1 MALRQLS
8 KVEQRYRAV
17 LAVQAGDRVTEVAWQ
32 LGVSRQS
39 VHAWLARYAE
49 SGLAGLEDRS
59 HQPFVCPHQMPPAV
73 EAELCELRRQHP
85 GWGPAR
91 LAYLLAKRG
100 VQRGSLYNS
109 FLEFYVRS
117 RRFAEA
123 EDVAQRARDHYEQAR
138 APLLSF
144 YILLHQAIMRL
155 MMGDALTARKHAAD
169 AADCLARIPFE
180 SPNDARLL
188 RRLAICQAKLGN
200 EREAFTNIERAVA
213 LDPEDVTVIYNRAVV
228 YSLTGRAEEAL
239 GQLRQALARGYSRA
253 EAERDPDLDDLR
265 DAPAYKALF
274 AV

>member
-1 MALRQLS
+1 MALVDMS

-100 VQRGSLYNS
+100 VQPAPS
-109 FLEFYVRS
+109 RS
-117 RRFAEA
+117 AVYRALIRQRLVEP
-123 EDVAQRARDHYEQAR
+123 AQV
-138 APLLSF
+138 
-144 YILLHQAIMRL
+144 
-155 MMGDALTARKHAAD
+155 
-169 AADCLARIPFE
+169 
-180 SPNDARLL
+180 ARLL
-188 RRLAICQAKLGN
+188 ALTLQLG
-200 EREAFTNIERAVA
+200 A
-213 LDPEDVTVIYNRAVV
+213 
-228 YSLTGRAEEAL
+228 
-239 GQLRQALARGYSRA
+239 Q
-253 EAERDPDLDDLR
+253 DLSSQRPL
-265 DAPAYKALF
+265 
-274 AV
+274 